1 MKWSEELALSAKE
14 HVEDTGPKGL
24 LTHEGS
30 TGATVKERLQK
41 HGKVVNCYGE
51 NLSFHCDQAVEVLQ
65 QLIVDD
71 GVTDRGHRDNLFNK
85 EFKIM
90 GCFTGA
96 HRDYE
101 HMTCIDLAGGLI
113 KNGEPDPIEEQMKRF
128 LKEQTEIEM
137 PPDVRSWKQ
146 NTKVNVQGT
155 KATKTITRTCK
166 LKDGSEKV
174 IAKTLTR
181 EFSY

>member
-1 MKWSEELALSAKE
+1 
-14 HVEDTGPKGL
+14 VEDTGPKGL
-24 LTHEGS
+24 LTHESS
-30 TGATVKERLQK
+30 TGSSVKERFQK
-41 HGKVVNCYGE
+41 YGKVINCYGE
-51 NLSFHCDQAVEVLQ
+51 NLSFHCDQAAEVLA

-71 GVTDRGHRDNLFNK
+71 GVTDRGHRDNIFNK

-90 GCFTGA
+90 GCFTGS

-101 HMTCIDLAGGLI
+101 HMTCMDLSGGLI
-113 KNGEPDPIEEQMKRF
+113 PRGAPDPIEEQMNKF
-128 LKEQTEIEM
+128 LKETVEIEM
-137 PPDVRSWKQ
+137 PADVRSWKQ

-174 IAKTLTR
+174 VTKALTR
-181 EFSY
+181 EFTYDT